1 MPVRF
6 PDRKETAENVD
17 KNSVFSCTKRQNPHG
32 KQRILRA
39 KRGEE
44 YDRSHL

>member
-6 PDRKETAENVD
+6 PNRKEIAENVD
-17 KNSVFSCTKRQNPHG
+17 KKSVSSCTKRQNPHG
-32 KQRILRA
+32 KRRILWA